1 MVSQITGEMTELLI
15 NGVRTPAQPFEKK
28 NLAP

>member
-1 MVSQITGEMTELLI
+1 MKDMVSQITGEMTELLI

-28 NLAP
+28 I